1 VALSTIA
8 SIATMVGLLGT
19 VIGMIRA
26 FQALAHAGA
35 PDAIQLSIGI
45 SEALIN
51 TAGGLFAAIAG
62 IVAYNYFVTR
72 VDDFTYT
79 IDEAAY
85 SIMQTLTSKYE
96 K

>member
-1 VALSTIA
+1 
-8 SIATMVGLLGT
+8 M
-19 VIGMIRA
+19 
-26 FQALAHAGA
+26 
-35 PDAIQLSIGI
+35 
-45 SEALIN
+45 N
-51 TAGGLFAAIAG
+51 TAGGLFAAITG